1 MLNGVNKRGE
11 TVETAPNSHHAEVA
25 SILARRRQDGLSN
38 SFSASSNSI
47 TSAGGSRKKGRQSNP
62 LSSSLNSSFG
72 LKAQNSSPAEAD
84 TSDKC
89 SHGDRSNLI
98 SGAVPAS
105 PGTTVSDDSLQNS
118 PIRNARNTRRGRSQ
132 QPQPR
137 SGTNEQVTTQNHRSL
152 SPNHYRSNPNHNF
165 SLNAS
170 GSSME
175 HSQFSMPMKDPASVN
190 SNVGQDNIRQHKQ
203 GKGFSP
209 LAVLRRSIGNTKAA
223 KEDGYPAGAT
233 ICQETLALSSQDSFA
248 ASPKPRRKLLK
259 NLKSKLQKKKPN
271 SSDPG
276 LNNGIAQ
283 GNELQE
289 KFDNDTLD
297 NHIQTEHSL
306 SPTGT
311 ITMGCL
317 RRRSSDNSVSSPN
330 ALNRKTSPPVE
341 PSFTNSSL
349 MEDNDVDP
357 WAPTMNMSL
366 LVKTGQLDR
375 IESESEEESDED
387 RDTDEKRTAIVSDQ
401 KPRRD
406 DGFKGGAEDDDFF
419 NQVANSYLASM
430 KQWENSQQNQSLTQ
444 HFRRKNSRDLA
455 SAAKMKSVGS
465 PANGV
470 DELDRSLSND
480 DSSRLSHASETPSSP
495 RPTKEVYGE
504 LAEQAKGGR
513 INVAALKSKR
523 FGREEGS
530 VGSDKKSRRLRI
542 GRSLSL
548 VRRGRS
554 RARSESVQ
562 RAQPTI
568 VSEASATGVST
579 DGVVRVSP
587 TEPARPAITDT
598 KEVRRARS
606 RENRRTRSMSRGMGI
621 SRLLRSRS
629 EKSPEKRSRTHSV
642 PVQPR
647 PLRRESDGGEMWNDS
662 ESSIFIDS
670 TASMVDNTSIGRR
683 GDVNGRPK
691 KCLVCRQRITDSP
704 INHMGFYFHGGC
716 FHCASC
722 RKDLSDVDDLEMH
735 GVQIISNARGSVV
748 QCGECARSMVISRE
762 NGAVDSSPVI
772 MASQHSSLSQ
782 SPGILPP
789 PPPYKRDSESAATS
803 ELGGASIS
811 LASTSI
817 SAQQVIDKLAER
829 AVVKLSLA
837 IGDNSRVKEHLS
849 TVSFNLPDKE
859 FVHQNESTVAYELV
873 EKESGVNFSSTQK
886 QAISLPKL
894 ESDED
899 GVVSRMLDVDLRLS
913 GEYSYP
919 RPVCT
924 GPAMLSIE
932 AFQSNTISNDTV
944 RKVLRQ
950 SWSYEENNLVHK
962 FTFKVPFEKEYIS
975 WQIDEGDELDMTQA
989 QLEANIEHTAASA
1002 TIEESDKEAIDA
1014 SDESTEIDQGVASV
1028 ERHASDVQKEV
1039 ASPRDDGSM
1048 PSTIFANRKPSQDN
1062 STVVS
1067 STTGLYEHTSS
1078 LVHKTRQVA
1087 LRDPDRDEND
1097 NFSELLSVAS
1107 AVDSIVALPSIT
1119 YITVYKKHSDVEV
1132 GLSLIEKNGST
1143 VVAEVSKSGLFAK
1156 SKLCE
1161 GCEILAIN
1169 GSCVRGPRSVIR
1181 MMKDFE
1187 GDVVLMV
1194 SDSPSPPGAKFVV
1207 RRHKV
1212 SNSIDWATNSS
1223 EMAFQSIDGLV
1234 RFESISPDGIFADSS
1249 IVKGDICMSIDGV
1262 PAANTKVAQRA
1273 LNRSQSLQ
1281 GTVAVLYFSLPNF
1294 WRSVVQLTINEKYN
1308 RYWKDDTEC
1317 TLYLDGEEESAP
1329 VGLVFDM
1336 RSGLCRVDG
1345 DDVHGVDLSHTN
1357 TIIKRV
1363 MSLLGET
1370 MRAYKKDPKDKLR
1383 DSSRSLSVSPSG
1395 KLKNRS
1401 DVYRR
1406 ALIKLDEMRENGAIS
1421 AKDYDAGK
1429 HALAEVAIQAAKS

>member
-11 TVETAPNSHHAEVA
+11 TVDTAPNSHHAEVA

-38 SFSASSNSI
+38 SFSTSSNSI

-62 LSSSLNSSFG
+62 LSSSWNSSFG
-72 LKAQNSSPAEAD
+72 LKAQKSSPAEAD
-84 TSDKC
+84 SSDKC
-89 SHGDRSNLI
+89 SDAGEKSNLNAE
-98 SGAVPAS
+98 SVQSVPAS
-105 PGTTVSDDSLQNS
+105 PGTTVSDDGSGISQNS
-118 PIRNARNTRRGRSQ
+118 PRRNASRSMNLRRGRSQ

-137 SGTNEQVTTQNHRSL
+137 SGTIEQIMTPTQNHRSL
-152 SPNHYRSNPNHNF
+152 SPNHYRSNPIHDL

-175 HSQFSMPMKDPASVN
+175 QSQYSMPMKDPASVN
-190 SNVGQDNIRQHKQ
+190 PNVRQDNRGPNKQ
-203 GKGFSP
+203 GKQSFSP
-209 LAVLRRSIGNTKAA
+209 LSVLRRSIGNTKAA
-223 KEDGYPAGAT
+223 KGDDYPAGT
-233 ICQETLALSSQDSFA
+233 IVYQETLTLNSSQDSFS

-259 NLKSKLQKKKPN
+259 NLKSKLRKKISN

-276 LNNGIAQ
+276 LDSGTSNNNKDKQ
-283 GNELQE
+283 GNKWQE
-289 KFDNDTLD
+289 QFDNDTPD
-297 NHIQTEHSL
+297 DQIQTGHSR
-306 SPTGT
+306 SPESAVTTGT
-311 ITMGCL
+311 ITKGLL
-317 RRRSSDNSVSSPN
+317 RRRSSDNSASSSN
-330 ALNRKTSPPVE
+330 SLNRKTSPPIE
-341 PSFTNSSL
+341 PSFTNSSVI
-349 MEDNDVDP
+349 EDNDVDP
-357 WAPTMNMSL
+357 WAPTVSL

-387 RDTDEKRTAIVSDQ
+387 SVTDEQRTAVNSDE
-401 KPRRD
+401 KPRRED
-406 DGFKGGAEDDDFF
+406 FNGGAEDDDFF
-419 NQVANSYLASM
+419 NQVASSYLASM
-430 KQWENSQQNQSLTQ
+430 KQWENSQQKQSLNQ
-444 HFRRKNSRDLA
+444 HFGRKNSRDLA
-455 SAAKMKSVGS
+455 NVAKIQSGGS
-465 PANGV
+465 PTNGV
-470 DELDRSLSND
+470 DELDRSLSAD
-480 DSSRLSHASETPSSP
+480 DSSRLSHASDTPSSP
-495 RPTKEVYGE
+495 RPTKETYGE

-513 INVAALKSKR
+513 IDVAVLKSKR
-523 FGREEGS
+523 LGREEGS

-554 RARSESVQ
+554 RARSQSAQ

-568 VSEASATGVST
+568 ASGASVTGISV
-579 DGVVRVSP
+579 DGSGTKANVSP
-587 TEPARPAITDT
+587 SGPVMTDT

-621 SRLLRSRS
+621 SRFLRGRS
-629 EKSPEKRSRTHSV
+629 DKSPEKRSRTHSV

-647 PLRRESDGGEMWNDS
+647 PLRRESSGGDMWNDS
-662 ESSIFIDS
+662 ESSVFLDS
-670 TASMVDNTSIGRR
+670 NASMVNNTSIGRR
-683 GDVNGRPK
+683 GDVNTRPK

-722 RKDLSDVDDLEMH
+722 RKDLSNVNDSEMR

-762 NGAVDSSPVI
+762 NGVANSSPVI
-772 MASQHSSLSQ
+772 LARRHSSLTQ
-782 SPGILPP
+782 SPGTLPP
-789 PPPYKRDSESAATS
+789 PPPFKKDCASVATS
-803 ELGGASIS
+803 DQGGASIS
-811 LASTSI
+811 LASTSV

-849 TVSFNLPDKE
+849 TVSFNSPDKE
-859 FVHQNESTVAYELV
+859 FVHQDETTVTYELV

-932 AFQSNTISNDTV
+932 PFQSNTISNDTV

-989 QLEANIEHTAASA
+989 QLEANVEYTAASA
-1002 TIEESDKEAIDA
+1002 PMEESDKEANLVV
-1014 SDESTEIDQGVASV
+1014 DESAEIDQGDQLASW
-1028 ERHASDVQKEV
+1028 ERRVSDVQKEV
-1039 ASPRDDGSM
+1039 AYQRDDGSM
-1048 PSTIFANRKPSQDN
+1048 PSTIFAKRKPSQDN
-1062 STVVS
+1062 STVAS

-1078 LVHKTRQVA
+1078 LMHKTRQNAV
-1087 LRDPDRDEND
+1087 RDPDRDEND

-1132 GLSLIEKNGST
+1132 GLSLIDKNGST

-1156 SKLCE
+1156 TKLCE

-1187 GDVVLMV
+1187 V
-1194 SDSPSPPGAKFVV
+1194 S
-1207 RRHKV
+1207 
-1212 SNSIDWATNSS
+1212 
-1223 EMAFQSIDGLV
+1223 
-1234 RFESISPDGIFADSS
+1234 
-1249 IVKGDICMSIDGV
+1249 
-1262 PAANTKVAQRA
+1262 A
-1273 LNRSQSLQ
+1273 LYSKLC
-1281 GTVAVLYFSLPNF
+1281 
-1294 WRSVVQLTINEKYN
+1294 SV
-1308 RYWKDDTEC
+1308 D
-1317 TLYLDGEEESAP
+1317 
-1329 VGLVFDM
+1329 
-1336 RSGLCRVDG
+1336 
-1345 DDVHGVDLSHTN
+1345 
-1357 TIIKRV
+1357 
-1363 MSLLGET
+1363 
-1370 MRAYKKDPKDKLR
+1370 
-1383 DSSRSLSVSPSG
+1383 
-1395 KLKNRS
+1395 
-1401 DVYRR
+1401 
-1406 ALIKLDEMRENGAIS
+1406 
-1421 AKDYDAGK
+1421 
-1429 HALAEVAIQAAKS
+1429 